1 MSILDE
7 IEAHIEQGYTV
18 VIYACEALGD
28 IKFLH
33 PSKPDKFQHLG
44 EVSHLWLVECEE
56 LGAEVFYE
64 A

>member
-1 MSILDE
+1 MIDK
-7 IEAHIEQGYTV
+7 IKAHIEQGYTV
-18 VIYACEALGD
+18 VIYACEGLGD

-44 EVSHLWLVECEE
+44 EVSMAWLSECEE
-56 LGAEVFYE
+56 AGAEVFYE